1 MRIIAHMVVGPGE
14 ADRFLATVLE
24 RVSDWADIVHVA
36 LDLVATDNE
45 DMASRKA
52 ADYVTRLST
61 TFVEHEGRFREEAW
75 HQMEDVVQP
84 ELGDY
89 IVCIDAD
96 EIIHDA
102 AAVRKGIKEF
112 PGKRL
117 GVTFHHMWN
126 GTHYRV
132 DGQWRP
138 HVAYIIIPYRFQ
150 GHHADRLMASGREP
164 TYAQNVPVHGHPV
177 SDILHLGYL
186 RDEDKRM
193 KHDRYMLLDG
203 GKFHSNAHI
212 QSIMMTPSLERWAKG
227 GLLD

>member
-1 MRIIAHMVVGPGE
+1 MRIIGHMVVGPGE
-14 ADRFLATVLE
+14 ADRFLGTVLG
-24 RVSDWADIVHVA
+24 RANDWADVMHVA
-36 LDLVATDNE
+36 LDLTANNDDEHV
-45 DMASRKA
+45 SRSR
-52 ADYVTRLST
+52 ADYVTRTVNTFT
-61 TFVEHEGRFREEAW
+61 THEGKFRQEAW
-75 HQMEDVVQP
+75 HQMEEAVEP

-96 EIIHDA
+96 EIIHNA
-102 AAVRKGIKEF
+102 PAVRKAIREF

-117 GVTFHHMWN
+117 GVTFHHMWD

-138 HVAYIIIPYRFQ
+138 HVAHIIIPYQFY
-150 GHHADRLMASGREP
+150 GHHVDRAMACGREP
-164 TYAQNVPVHGHPV
+164 TYAQTIAMHGMPV

-186 RDEDKRM
+186 RDEDKQM
-193 KHDRYMLLDG
+193 KYDRYMALDG

-212 QSIMMTPSLERWAKG
+212 QSIIMKPSLERWTKG